1 MLDSLKR
8 KWKFQGPWQ
17 LIDLPNDYVIVKFH
31 LNEDMN
37 TALYGGPWI
46 IVGQTLV
53 VQQWR
58 PDFDPYNVQIIRMVV
73 WVRILGFLVRYFKE
87 FTLTKIGNLLGNVV
101 KIDQLTLAQSCGKL
115 LICVEIDLQ
124 NPLLPYIEVEG
135 VAYSVVFEGISM
147 ICFNCGCYGHV
158 KAS

>member
-1 MLDSLKR
+1 MMNVQVSDGKLGPNICFSYRVNDTLDLEWRCAVIVKLMGKPNSTNAWKFMLDSLKR
-8 KWKFQGPWQ
+8 KWKLQGPWQ
-17 LIDLPNDYVIVKFH
+17 LIDLPNDYFIVKFH

-37 TALYGGPWI
+37 TALCGGPWI

-87 FTLTKIGNLLGNVV
+87 FTLTKIGNRP
-101 KIDQLTLAQSCGKL
+101 IGK
-115 LICVEIDLQ
+115 C
-124 NPLLPYIEVEG
+124 
-135 VAYSVVFEGISM
+135 
-147 ICFNCGCYGHV
+147 C
-158 KAS
+158 